1 MDGILRLAKTYSKK
15 KHTNILPCCDV
26 NILENLHFLYD
37 EDWENQCTI
46 LTYLFDCYYVLP
58 QRPELAS
65 LFCWQ
70 AINHSYYVQQLGIS
84 NVVSIKAAF
93 KGIPIEELHRG
104 AKFNAMLSNM
114 GGGSK
119 STGSGGG
126 MAEWIQ

>member
-1 MDGILRLAKTYSKK
+1 M
-15 KHTNILPCCDV
+15 
-26 NILENLHFLYD
+26 
-37 EDWENQCTI
+37 
-46 LTYLFDCYYVLP
+46 
-58 QRPELAS
+58 
-65 LFCWQ
+65 
-70 AINHSYYVQQLGIS
+70 QQLGIS